1 MADPPAEALTGSNEI
16 IAGKRRTIGLP
27 RKEKIVRV
35 VSKDPSCGGS
45 EGYPEWLRNYIL
57 DRFNHDGTIIRSSKA
72 SVYRW
77 KKSPGRLVKTGN
89 KKQGDL
95 TGGDQ
100 FLLVLF
106 KRAYP
111 ESKADHVRTFIMN
124 NSMKHSYYS
133 HMAISRA
140 LKRLTFSRKR
150 SSKVAHLAF
159 TKKNL
164 FRRKIFHTE
173 RFPVGKVGIPRARLI
188 DVDECGLELRSTDP
202 HYGHAV
208 KGLRVVHPGNYTR
221 DTKVTVIAAIE
232 PGDPSLPANVD
243 GSMNRPRRWIRV
255 STEKGTT
262 SDVYKTFLLNKICDS
277 FNADEPQR
285 TSMHDNLGAHMN
297 PLLYRDVK
305 KRGHRILN
313 RPPYY
318 PADGP
323 IEWIFNQLG
332 CELRNRASSIKN
344 IKNLITE
351 IHSIFA
357 NMTGFDDT
365 FRKCEY
371 SV

>member
-1 MADPPAEALTGSNEI
+1 MN
-16 IAGKRRTIGLP
+16 
-27 RKEKIVRV
+27 
-35 VSKDPSCGGS
+35 VS
-45 EGYPEWLRNYIL
+45 E
-57 DRFNHDGTIIRSSKA
+57 
-72 SVYRW
+72 
-77 KKSPGRLVKTGN
+77 
-89 KKQGDL
+89 
-95 TGGDQ
+95 
-100 FLLVLF
+100 
-106 KRAYP
+106 
-111 ESKADHVRTFIMN
+111 
-124 NSMKHSYYS
+124 KHSYYS
-133 HMAISRA
+133 HTAISRA
-140 LKRLTFSRKR
+140 LKHLTFSRKR

-159 TKKNL
+159 TRKNL

-188 DVDECGLELRSTDP
+188 DVDECGLELRSTDQ

-221 DTKVTVIAAIE
+221 DTKVTGIAAIE
-232 PGDPSLPANVD
+232 PGDPSLPEDVN
-243 GSMNRPRRWIRV
+243 GSMSRPHRWIRV
-255 STEKGTT
+255 STEKGTM
-262 SDVYKTFLLNKICDS
+262 SDVYKTFLLHKVCDS

-285 TSMHDNLGAHMN
+285 TFMYDNLGAHTN
-297 PLLYRDVK
+297 PLLYREVK
-305 KRGHRILN
+305 KRGHRILC

-332 CELRNRASSIKN
+332 CKLRNRSSAIKN

-371 SV
+371 